1 MESLPLEI
9 IGNILSRLAAAR
21 DVVVASATCRK
32 WLAARRKHL
41 CSLSFSV
48 GDWSGYR
55 DHGSN
60 QAGIWITQTIF
71 QTAKLQSLSLQLEDV
86 EEEFSASAVVAW
98 LLYTRE
104 TLHSLHYNVRTIE
117 DVNILEIC
125 GRQKLENLVLS
136 HSCILGVEPNYYRFD
151 SLKTLSLSNVSISAL
166 DLSLLVSTCPK
177 IEKLDLINPVLA
189 VSDAQVT
196 VEVSSVTLRHFYI
209 EATSLDK
216 FVLEA
221 DIIESLHL
229 KSCSLELFEL
239 IGKGTLKHF
248 EIDDV
253 SALHLDIGDTVDNL
267 EVVDVRDFTITS
279 PKFFQMISKSAKL
292 RRLRLWDV
300 MYDDEDEIVDIETIA
315 LCFPQL
321 SHLSLSC
328 DLREGV
334 LQYGLHG
341 SFKFENVVVL
351 ELGWTFL
358 NDLFSDW
365 VELMLKCCPN
375 LKKLIINGVVS
386 DLKTQEECQLLA
398 SFTSAIVCVMREY
411 VNIEVVF
418 QYK

>member
-1 MESLPLEI
+1 MDEV
-9 IGNILSRLAAAR
+9 
-21 DVVVASATCRK
+21 D
-32 WLAARRKHL
+32 
-41 CSLSFSV
+41 
-48 GDWSGYR
+48 
-55 DHGSN
+55 
-60 QAGIWITQTIF
+60 
-71 QTAKLQSLSLQLEDV
+71 
-86 EEEFSASAVVAW
+86 EEFSASAVVAW

-104 TLHSLHYNVRTIE
+104 TLRSLDYSVPTIG

-125 GRQKLENLVLS
+125 GRQKLEILDLS
-136 HSCILGVEPNYYRFD
+136 HSSISGVELNYYRFAG
-151 SLKTLSLSNVSISAL
+151 LKSLSLSYVSISAL

-177 IEKLDLINPVLA
+177 LEKLDLISLVIAL
-189 VSDAQVT
+189 SDAQVT
-196 VEVSSVTLRHFYI
+196 VEVSSVMLRRFYI

-221 DIIESLHL
+221 DSIESLHL

-248 EIDDV
+248 KIDDV
-253 SALHLDIGDTVDNL
+253 SILHLDIGDSVDNL
-267 EVVDVRDFTITS
+267 DIVDVKDFTITS

-300 MYDDEDEIVDIETIA
+300 MFDDEDEIVEIETIA

-328 DLREGV
+328 DLRDGT

-341 SFKFENVVVL
+341 SFHFENVVVL

-365 VELMLKCCPN
+365 VELMLNCCLN
-375 LKKLIINGVVS
+375 LKKLVISGVVS
-386 DLKTQEECQLLA
+386 DLKTHEECQLLA
-398 SFTSAIVCVMREY
+398 SFTSAVVCVMREY

-418 QYK
+418 EYN

>member
-1 MESLPLEI
+1 MESLPIEV
-9 IGNILSRLAAAR
+9 IGSILSRLAAAR

-32 WLAARRKHL
+32 WLEARRKHL
-41 CSLSFSV
+41 RSLSFSV

-55 DHGSN
+55 DYGSS

-71 QTAKLQSLSLQLEDV
+71 QTAGLESLSLQLDDV
-86 EEEFSASAVVAW
+86 DEELSASAVVAW

-104 TLHSLHYNVRTIE
+104 TLRSLRYNVRTIG

-136 HSCILGVEPNYYRFD
+136 HNSISGVEPNYYRFAG
-151 SLKTLSLSNVSISAL
+151 LKSLSLSHVSISAL

-177 IEKLDLINPVLA
+177 LEKLDLISPVIA
-189 VSDAQVT
+189 MSDAQVT
-196 VEVSSVTLRHFYI
+196 VEVSSATLRHFYI

-221 DIIESLHL
+221 DSIESLHL

-248 EIDDV
+248 KIDDV
-253 SALHLDIGDTVDNL
+253 SVLHLDIGDAVDNL
-267 EVVDVRDFTITS
+267 DTVDVRDFTITS

-292 RRLRLWDV
+292 RRLRLWDL
-300 MYDDEDEIVDIETIA
+300 MFDDEDEIVEIETIA

-328 DLREGV
+328 DLRDEV
-334 LQYGLHG
+334 LLYGLHG
-341 SFKFENVVVL
+341 CFHFENVVVL

-365 VELMLKCCPN
+365 VKLMLKCCPN

-386 DLKTQEECQLLA
+386 DLKTHEERQLLA
-398 SFTSAIVCVMREY
+398 NFTLAIVCVMREY
-411 VNIEVVF
+411 VDIEVVF
-418 QYK
+418 EYK